1 MRTIANKTA
10 RSHQADKSISDEPLV
25 DACWP
30 AFLRCLRAVAASGNN
45 TTTTQRLPQLQ
56 GVPEFLLDLLPRVDL
71 SVGSDVTRCVDLL
84 LRISMQQR
92 SVDSGGEVYRWVNL
106 RSILEPD
113 P

>member
-45 TTTTQRLPQLQ
+45 NNTTTQQRLPQLQ

-71 SVGSDVTRCVDLL
+71 SVGSDVTRCFDLL

-92 SVDSGGEVYRWVNL
+92 SVDSGGEVGRWV
-106 RSILEPD
+106 
-113 P
+113 